1 MQQRRDNLYNS
12 EAQEKPG
19 RIPSWTVRW
28 GNLAICVA
36 FGGLLAGTFSCTS
49 VDKDSFLLEGRV
61 VNARESERIYLFYPV
76 SKNGMWFR
84 RIDTAETR
92 GGKSAS
98 TELCP
103 GPCQPFWF
111 LTIRTRACST
121 STTARSSN
129 RARTPS

>member
-1 MQQRRDNLYNS
+1 MPRIYNVFS
-12 EAQEKPG
+12 EEANEILG
-19 RIPSWTVRW
+19 RMPSWIVRKES
-28 GNLAICVA
+28 LAICEA
-36 FGGLLAGTFSCTS
+36 FGGLQAGTFSCTS
-49 VDKDSFLLEGRV
+49 VDKDSFLLEERG
-61 VNARESERIYLFYPV
+61 VNARESKRIYLFYPA
-76 SKNGMWFR
+76 SKNGMWFK